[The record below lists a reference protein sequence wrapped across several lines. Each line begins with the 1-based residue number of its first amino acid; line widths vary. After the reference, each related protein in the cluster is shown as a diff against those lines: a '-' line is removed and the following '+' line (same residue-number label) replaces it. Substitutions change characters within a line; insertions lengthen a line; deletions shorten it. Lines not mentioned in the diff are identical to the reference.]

1 MPYELV
7 EAAANIQPS
16 NCKINFEIQDR
27 PSERFGVVV
36 GDECV
41 QDGSTLSWLISFSLD
56 AKNLLIVV
64 AASETVES
72 QGSVERIL
80 RSTAHYE

>member
-1 MPYELV
+1 MPTVSTEGCCADVPYELV

-41 QDGSTLSWLISFSLD
+41 
-56 AKNLLIVV
+56 
-64 AASETVES
+64 
-72 QGSVERIL
+72 
-80 RSTAHYE
+80 